1 MDSDEQPTEQ
11 RVLASLNLAMIFLL
25 LLAAMAVFC
34 CWAFIP
40 HQPSV
45 R

>member
-11 RVLASLNLAMIFLL
+11 RVLAFLNLAIIFLL
-25 LLAAMAVFC
+25 LLAAMAVVC

-40 HQPSV
+40 HQPSA